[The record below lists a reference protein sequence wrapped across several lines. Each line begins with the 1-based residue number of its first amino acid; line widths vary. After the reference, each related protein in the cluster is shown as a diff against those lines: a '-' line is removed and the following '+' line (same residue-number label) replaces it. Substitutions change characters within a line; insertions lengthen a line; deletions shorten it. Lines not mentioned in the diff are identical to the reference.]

1 MRKES
6 YEEVKGVGGFS
17 RAEELFDEYGMALR
31 GAEAEDILRDIA
43 FKIINNMDLMQDIK
57 IHCFPGGVTLTTT
70 LTICGGKAFSET
82 VAETSKR
89 IMEDKKVQ
97 CAELVM
103 SSSNTHL

>member
-1 MRKES
+1 ME
-6 YEEVKGVGGFS
+6 
-17 RAEELFDEYGMALR
+17 LR

-43 FKIINNMDLMQDIK
+43 FKIINNMGLMQDIK

-70 LTICGGKAFSET
+70 LTVCGNKAFREA

-97 CAELVM
+97 RSESIM
-103 SSSNTHL
+103 SSSNTTL